1 MDRKLINVILL
12 GLGFML
18 IFTAFQTTS
27 MCSKLVTS
35 SLKHEIKLESA
46 EFEVQFQR
54 NFEDTAFIKPYS
66 GKAGEKMTAEYNKEH
81 AGRFLSFRN
90 S

>member
-1 MDRKLINVILL
+1 MDWKLINVILL

-35 SLKHEIKLESA
+35 SLKHEIKLESE

-54 NFEDTAFIKPYS
+54 NFEDSVFMKPYS
-66 GKAGEKMTAEYNKEH
+66 GKNGEELTAVYIKEH
-81 AGRFLSFRN
+81 SGKVFIGQK
-90 S
+90 

>member
-1 MDRKLINVILL
+1 MDWKLINVILL

-35 SLKHEIKLESA
+35 SLKHEIKLESE

-54 NFEDTAFIKPYS
+54 NFEDSVFMKPYS
-66 GKAGEKMTAEYNKEH
+66 GKNCEELTAVYIKEH
-81 AGRFLSFRN
+81 SGKVFIGQK
-90 S
+90 